1 MDEQTDGHSILLW
14 TVTAGMWVAR
24 DFGNFTVWLF
34 ICSLVW
40 MVRRNARVV
49 LEVFGRDEKNKRLGE
64 SLSLEKKVPRISVD
78 AGCGR

>member
-1 MDEQTDGHSILLW
+1 MNI
-14 TVTAGMWVAR
+14 
-24 DFGNFTVWLF
+24 TVWSF

-49 LEVFGRDEKNKRLGE
+49 LEVLGRDEKNRGQGE
-64 SLSLEKKVPRISVD
+64 ILIPEKKVSRISVD

>member
-1 MDEQTDGHSILLW
+1 MDSNCWYVDGEKFLNI
-14 TVTAGMWVAR
+14 
-24 DFGNFTVWLF
+24 TVWSF

-49 LEVFGRDEKNKRLGE
+49 LEVFGRDGKNRDQGE
-64 SLSLEKKVPRISVD
+64 SLTLEKKVPKISVD